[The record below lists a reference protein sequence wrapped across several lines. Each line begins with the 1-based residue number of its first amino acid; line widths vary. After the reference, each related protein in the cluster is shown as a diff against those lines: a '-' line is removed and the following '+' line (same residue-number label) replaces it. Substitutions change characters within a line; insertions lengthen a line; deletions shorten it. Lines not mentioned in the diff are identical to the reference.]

1 MIKKICKGCS
11 MFTMKKD
18 REIEYGPTRK
28 DLNIILKNTIS
39 EKKKELKKI
48 KKDLKES
55 IKIYKKN

>member
-1 MIKKICKGCS
+1 
-11 MFTMKKD
+11 MKKD
-18 REIEYGPTRK
+18 KEVEYGPTRK

-48 KKDLKES
+48 KKDLKKS

>member
-1 MIKKICKGCS
+1 
-11 MFTMKKD
+11 MKKD
-18 REIEYGPTRK
+18 KEVEYGPTRK
-28 DLNIILKNTIS
+28 DLNIILRNTIS

>member
-1 MIKKICKGCS
+1 

>member
-1 MIKKICKGCS
+1 MIFLICIQGCV
-11 MFTMKKD
+11 
-18 REIEYGPTRK
+18 
-28 DLNIILKNTIS
+28 ILENQIS

>member
-1 MIKKICKGCS
+1 
-11 MFTMKKD
+11 MKKD
-18 REIEYGPTRK
+18 KEVEYGPTRK

-48 KKDLKES
+48 KKYLKKS

>member
-1 MIKKICKGCS
+1 MFNIKRNK
-11 MFTMKKD
+11 
-18 REIEYGPTRK
+18 EIEYGPTRK
-28 DLNIILKNTIS
+28 DLNIILENQIS